1 MLRRKMSRWRS
12 LTMTVRDSRSPLA
25 RARSIRPF
33 RPEVVWRA
41 ARNALL
47 STATGTGSLPR
58 PYTIPGI
65 SPSRRS
71 LRTWF
76 FPRPSRRFAS
86 TVTRSM
92 ACLQTKKPATPR
104 PKAEGDYNT
113 KPRDRGTGTGDHAL
127 TDVMV
132 APVPRIPG
140 LSGPWA
146 LLTGRES
153 TGNWDKL
160 YRDLFQRHSR
170 LFKHLPRL
178 EIRVVTGKDD
188 APDADVH
195 DHLGAGE
202 TGLVRRVDRR
212 TGDRDTVVGGLD
224 DGILLG
230 MQAQTGVQRR
240 PRRRAGG
247 AAVASTVSAVRQ
259 APRRVVVP
267 GGKDH
272 AVFDHHRAHV
282 PAYAGR
288 PRRRQQRHPHKI
300 LIPTW
305 TGHILCSRYPLHPAV
320 GQWRSRAVASFPS
333 VPSTHSIE
341 RTLVDISMIRS
352 RDRPTA

>member
-25 RARSIRPF
+25 RARSIRTF
-33 RPEVVWRA
+33 MPEVVWRA
-41 ARNALL
+41 ARNALP

-132 APVPRIPG
+132 APVPRIHG

-146 LLTGRES
+146 LLTARES

-160 YRDLFQRHSR
+160 HRDLFQRHSR

-212 TGDRDTVVGGLD
+212 TGDGDTVVGGLD
-224 DGILLG
+224 DRILFG

-240 PRRRAGG
+240 PGRRAGR
-247 AAVASTVSAVRQ
+247 APVASTVSAVRQ
-259 APRRVVVP
+259 AARRVVVP
-267 GGKDH
+267 GGENH

-282 PAYAGR
+282 PAHARR
-288 PRRRQQRHPHKI
+288 PRRREQRHSHKVLVPRWSHRVSWRPI
-300 LIPTW
+300 ASLASRGVCRVYGVTSIPDMGCCCTVTQGTRW
-305 TGHILCSRYPLHPAV
+305 T
-320 GQWRSRAVASFPS
+320 Q
-333 VPSTHSIE
+333 
-341 RTLVDISMIRS
+341 
-352 RDRPTA
+352 